1 MGLIILAMSEFCQRL
16 NYANLGNVAK
26 CLNEVAL
33 QSDPMLG
40 AVLLTVLFAGIIIR
54 ANFPI
59 TLMLPFVMALS
70 FTMWL
75 LVPSANIFLGIF
87 MLTIIVGGAV
97 MIMSI
102 LKAINR

>member
-1 MGLIILAMSEFCQRL
+1 MGVIFLAMSEFCQRL
-16 NYANLGNVAK
+16 DYSNIGNVAQ
-26 CLNEVAL
+26 CLTQVAL
-33 QSDPMLG
+33 QGDPMLG
-40 AVLLTVLFAGIIIR
+40 AILLTILFTGLIVR

-59 TLMLPFVMALS
+59 TLLLPFAMALS

-87 MLTIIVGGAV
+87 MLTIIIGGAV
-97 MIMSI
+97 LVMGI

>member
-1 MGLIILAMSEFCQRL
+1 MGLLILAISDFCRRL
-16 NYANLGNVAK
+16 DYSNLGNVAK

-33 QSDPMLG
+33 QGDPMLG
-40 AVLLTVLFAGIIIR
+40 AILLTILFAGIIIR

-59 TLMLPFVMALS
+59 TLLLPFVMALS

-75 LVPSANIFLGIF
+75 MVPNATIFLSVF
-87 MLTIIVGGAV
+87 MLTVMIGGAV
-97 MIMSI
+97 LIIGI